1 MGLLSYYLQTEIERC
16 FRNGVRLSVIGR
28 RDRLQPQIRLLIE
41 AAEAKT
47 RSGRK
52 LHVRLAIDYSS
63 RDAIVEAARV
73 CAEGGDWTRSAFSS
87 ALPAPDVDLLIR
99 TGREQRLSD
108 FLLWECAYA
117 EFDFLDCMWPDVPA
131 LEGLSRG
138 STGRVPASR
147 YMRGCCSGR
156 PLNRRRTIE

>member
-1 MGLLSYYLQTEIERC
+1 LSYYLQTEVERC
-16 FRNGVRLSVIGR
+16 IRNGVRLSVIGR

-41 AAEAKT
+41 AAEART
-47 RSGRK
+47 RSGRT
-52 LHVRLAIDYSS
+52 LHARLAVDYSS

-117 EFDFLDCMWPDVPA
+117 EFVFLDCMWPDFCADDLADAVAAYRSRERRFGAVPV
-131 LEGLSRG
+131 LQVCG
-138 STGRVPASR
+138 PAVF
-147 YMRGCCSGR
+147 
-156 PLNRRRTIE
+156 P